1 MFKHLFKYWSNVT
14 DTPYILSKIN
24 LWFYINIRIFKI
36 KLYNYITYFIVG
48 LNNLKFKKIKI
59 YYDFYNFEFFFF
71 KFSKF
76 LFLFILLLFFFI

>member
-14 DTPYILSKIN
+14 DTPQIISKIN
-24 LWFYINIRIFKI
+24 LWFYINIRVFKI
-36 KLYNYITYFIVG
+36 KLYNYITYFIVS

-59 YYDFYNFEFFFF
+59 YYNFYNFEFLFF

-76 LFLFILLLFFFI
+76 LVIIVLFLFFFA

>member
-24 LWFYINIRIFKI
+24 LFFYINIRIFKI

-48 LNNLKFKKIKI
+48 LNNLKFKNIKI
-59 YYDFYNFEFFFF
+59 YYNFYNFEFLYF

-76 LFLFILLLFFFI
+76 LIVFVIFLFFFF

>member
-1 MFKHLFKYWSNVT
+1 MFKQLFKYWSNIT
-14 DTPYILSKIN
+14 DAPHNISKIN
-24 LWFYINIRIFKI
+24 LFLYINIRVFKI

-59 YYDFYNFEFFFF
+59 YYNFYNFEFLYH

-76 LFLFILLLFFFI
+76 LVILMVFLFFFI